1 MNAQAILSKIEEDAN
16 LTADRLLSDAQA
28 KSAELKAASR
38 DKIETMHQAML
49 AQAERDS
56 KELEQRMQR
65 MHELDERKALLGKKR
80 ELIDE
85 AFALAGEQLAK
96 APAAEKRAF
105 FLKQTVACAHG
116 NETLIPGADAAD
128 WLDDAFVAEA
138 NAALAAA
145 GKAGELALSGER
157 RAGCTGVILAT
168 SGAEIR
174 CTFDA
179 YMEEARAEL
188 EQQVADI
195 LFAEP

>member
-16 LTADRLLSDAQA
+16 LTADKLLSDAQA
-28 KSAELKAASR
+28 KATELKAASR
-38 DKIETMHQAML
+38 AKIETMHQAML

-56 KELEQRMQR
+56 KEQEERLLRMNA
-65 MHELDERKALLGKKR
+65 LDERKTLLGKKR
-80 ELIDE
+80 EMIDE

-105 FLKQTVACAHG
+105 FLRQTVACAHG
-116 NETLIPGADAAD
+116 DETLIPGADASD
-128 WLDDAFVAEA
+128 WLDDAFVTEA
-138 NAALAAA
+138 NAALTAA
-145 GKAGELALSGER
+145 GKPGKLTLGEER

-168 SGAEIR
+168 RGSEIR

-188 EQQVADI
+188 EQQVAEI
-195 LFAEP
+195 LFGEP